1 MHAVRSDGET
11 HAIDAVVKAIEPD
24 AEDVRVAIT
33 IPLDELMKDAVWG
46 GVPQAGTDVEGP
58 IVVGEADL
66 RLLLGQGKGDRPQFT
81 ELGFGGD
88 GGPAFV
94 VQPSINLNGAELH
107 PDGFGLRFPGEALR
121 PSLRDAL
128 RRKAEPREEQD
139 EPCTKGAE
147 REGATVHRP
156 AKLHCGR
163 PLCSVSGR
171 RLGDRGPC
179 GSDARCARAR
189 GWSVQRH
196 GNR

>member
-1 MHAVRSDGET
+1 MHAVRSDRET

-33 IPLDELMKDAVWG
+33 IPLDELMEDAVGG
-46 GVPQAGTDVEGP
+46 GVPHASAHIEGP

-107 PDGFGLRFPGEALR
+107 PDGFGLRFPG
-121 PSLRDAL
+121 
-128 RRKAEPREEQD
+128 
-139 EPCTKGAE
+139 
-147 REGATVHRP
+147 
-156 AKLHCGR
+156 
-163 PLCSVSGR
+163 
-171 RLGDRGPC
+171 
-179 GSDARCARAR
+179 
-189 GWSVQRH
+189 
-196 GNR
+196 